1 MYVRMYVAM
10 AAQVVRECE
19 CVCVCTMYMSRS
31 TKASIDSL
39 MHACMRVRGFA
50 EANIDPR

>member
-1 MYVRMYVAM
+1 MYVCMYVAM

-19 CVCVCTMYMSRS
+19 CVCTMYMSRS